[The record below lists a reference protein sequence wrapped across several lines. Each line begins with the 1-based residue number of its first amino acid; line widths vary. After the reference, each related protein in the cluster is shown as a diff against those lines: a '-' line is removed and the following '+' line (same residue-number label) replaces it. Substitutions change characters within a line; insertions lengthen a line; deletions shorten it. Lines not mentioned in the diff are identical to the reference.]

1 MGDVHTLAGVRYR
14 ASDVVRKSD
23 DHFIE
28 YKQRVADATS
38 LTVLDAM
45 ITQLQNYKD
54 QVCKRVDAMFHEDPV
69 PYGTGAEKPKPQK
82 IVQVRRYDVF
92 PVKRLTS
99 REDVDGYLDIIRKKL
114 YDTLEANDGIQIN

>member
-1 MGDVHTLAGVRYR
+1 
-14 ASDVVRKSD
+14 
-23 DHFIE
+23 
-28 YKQRVADATS
+28 
-38 LTVLDAM
+38 M

-54 QVCKRVDAMFHEDPV
+54 QVCKRVESMLHEDPA
-69 PYGTGAEKPKPQK
+69 PHEAGAEKPKPQK

-99 REDVDGYLDIIRKKL
+99 KDDVDAYLEGIRKKL